1 MNKQKAGL
9 FIAFEGGDGA
19 GKSTQ
24 AARLAAALES
34 AGHTVLRTREPGGTP
49 IGEKLR
55 SLVLDHGNGEIDA
68 RTEALIFAAS
78 RAAHAAQ
85 VIRPALARGEIVLTD
100 RYIDSSVAY
109 QGAGR
114 SLGQDAVQSLNDWAT
129 SGLQPHLTVLL
140 DVDPQLGRRRRTA
153 GQAAEDR
160 LESEAD
166 EFHTRIR
173 SAFLDLAAS
182 RPASYLVLPAQLP
195 VDDLATQILARVE
208 TLFRAPTLTSAHAP
222 APQLAV
228 AEAAAP
234 QAGTDGGGA

>member
-1 MNKQKAGL
+1 VSKQRAGL

-34 AGHTVLRTREPGGTP
+34 RGHTVLRTREPGGTP

-55 SLVLDHGNGEIDA
+55 SLVLDHGHGHIDA
-68 RTEALIFAAS
+68 HTEALIFAAS
-78 RAAHAAQ
+78 RAAHASQ
-85 VIRPALARGEIVLTD
+85 VIRPALERGDIVLTD

-114 SLGQDAVQSLNDWAT
+114 GLGQDAVQSLNEWAT

-140 DVDPQLGRRRRTA
+140 DVDPAVGRQRRTA
-153 GQAAEDR
+153 GAAAEDR

-166 EFHTRIR
+166 DFHTRIR
-173 SAFLDLAAS
+173 DAFLELARR
-182 RPASYLVLPAQLP
+182 RPESYLVLPAHDS
-195 VDDLATQILARVE
+195 VADLSARILERVCS
-208 TLFRAPTLTSAHAP
+208 LLASLHGVP
-222 APQLAV
+222 AGASP
-228 AEAAAP
+228 
-234 QAGTDGGGA
+234 GHSGGDPL

>member
-1 MNKQKAGL
+1 MNKQRAGA

-34 AGHTVLRTREPGGTP
+34 RGYTVLRTREPGGTP
-49 IGEKLR
+49 VGEKLR
-55 SLVLDHGNGEIDA
+55 SLVLDHGNGDIDA
-68 RTEALIFAAS
+68 HTEALIFAAS
-78 RAAHAAQ
+78 RAAHASQ
-85 VIRPALARGEIVLTD
+85 VIRPALSRGEIVLTD

-114 SLGQDAVQSLNDWAT
+114 NLGLEAVRSLNEWAT

-173 SAFLDLAAS
+173 EAFLSLAAG
-182 RPASYLVLPAQLP
+182 RPERYLVLPAHLP
-195 VDDLATQILARVE
+195 VDELAGQILARVD
-208 TLFRAPTLTSAHAP
+208 TLLAVPAP
-222 APQLAV
+222 A
-228 AEAAAP
+228 AA
-234 QAGTDGGGA
+234 TDGGAS